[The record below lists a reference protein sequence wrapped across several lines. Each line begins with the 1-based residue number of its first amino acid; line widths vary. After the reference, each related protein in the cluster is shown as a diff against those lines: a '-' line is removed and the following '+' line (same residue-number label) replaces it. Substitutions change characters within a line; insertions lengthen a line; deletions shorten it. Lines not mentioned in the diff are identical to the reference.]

1 MQSFGRFGF
10 PPKEPRRN
18 NYAPPPRIKSD
29 LEKAQ
34 DRIEELNQVLE
45 GHEARIEYLEACV
58 QALCAATGVHVPEPS
73 NL

>member
-10 PPKEPRRN
+10 PPKAHYETK
-18 NYAPPPRIKSD
+18 PRIKSH

-58 QALCAATGVHVPEPS
+58 QALCDATGVHVPEPS
-73 NL
+73 GL